1 MSSEGPSSPQAP
13 ETADDSITIGDLAE
27 FAADIL
33 ADARSLRD
41 RVTDLENDGME
52 IRAIVDAVD
61 RLHETAAWVAREF
74 ATEVKDFENFDDF
87 KRLARK

>member
-1 MSSEGPSSPQAP
+1 MSSEAPTPPQAP
-13 ETADDSITIGDLAE
+13 ETVFELAE
-27 FAADIL
+27 LAAGIV

-41 RVTDLENDGME
+41 HVTDLENDDMR
-52 IRAIVDAVD
+52 ISAAVDAAD
-61 RLHETAAWVAREF
+61 RLHETAAWVAREL